1 MLNPDKQHI
10 NLRLDAHSVGLDVP
24 RDQEPNYRAA
34 AELLNKRYQYYLKL
48 RPNASAEQLWMYTAL
63 EVAVALQSDVRE
75 KSLVPVEKEKFI
87 EEGNAAVRMMA
98 EQEGLF
104 LDPVYTGKAFGG
116 LIAMARE
123 GAFTKEDNVLFLHS
137 GGAGGLFAVDF

>member
-1 MLNPDKQHI
+1 MSSDKQHI
-10 NLRLDAHSVGLDVP
+10 NLHLDAHMVGLDVP

-75 KSLVPVEKEKFI
+75 KSLVPVEKQVKELN
-87 EEGNAAVRMMA
+87 E
-98 EQEGLF
+98 
-104 LDPVYTGKAFGG
+104 
-116 LIAMARE
+116 LI
-123 GAFTKEDNVLFLHS
+123 KKNLS
-137 GGAGGLFAVDF
+137 

>member
-1 MLNPDKQHI
+1 MSSDKQHI
-10 NLRLDAHSVGLDVP
+10 NLHLDAHIVGLDVP

-75 KSLVPVEKEKFI
+75 KSLVPVEKQVKELN
-87 EEGNAAVRMMA
+87 E
-98 EQEGLF
+98 
-104 LDPVYTGKAFGG
+104 
-116 LIAMARE
+116 LI
-123 GAFTKEDNVLFLHS
+123 KKNLS
-137 GGAGGLFAVDF
+137 

>member
-1 MLNPDKQHI
+1 MSPDKQHI

-75 KSLVPVEKEKFI
+75 KSLVPVEKEIK
-87 EEGNAAVRMMA
+87 ELN
-98 EQEGLF
+98 Q
-104 LDPVYTGKAFGG
+104 
-116 LIAMARE
+116 LILK
-123 GAFTKEDNVLFLHS
+123 TINQ
-137 GGAGGLFAVDF
+137 